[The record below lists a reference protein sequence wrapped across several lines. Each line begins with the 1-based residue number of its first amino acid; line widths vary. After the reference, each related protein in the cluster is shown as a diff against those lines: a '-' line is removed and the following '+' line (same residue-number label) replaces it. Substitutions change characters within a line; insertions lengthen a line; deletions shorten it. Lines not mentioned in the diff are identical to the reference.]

1 VAVPEPPKAFNA
13 STIESF
19 KLNIGTI
26 LETPE
31 QTTECMRDAVL
42 ITLRKLAR
50 FYENKADTKKEGG
63 RMPEENAM

>member
-1 VAVPEPPKAFNA
+1 
-13 STIESF
+13 
-19 KLNIGTI
+19 
-26 LETPE
+26 
-31 QTTECMRDAVL
+31 MRDAVL